1 MSLPS
6 TRSKLQKGTRDLL
19 ARWDRTVEE
28 WNDPVSQRLQVEYLD
43 QLERA
48 VTRAS
53 EAMDAMNE
61 VICRAQRECE

>member
-6 TRSKLQKGTRDLL
+6 TRSKLQKETRDLL

-28 WNDPVSQRLQVEYLD
+28 WNDPVSRRLQVEYLE

-48 VTRAS
+48 VTRAG
-53 EAMDAMNE
+53 EAMDAMHE
-61 VICRAQRECE
+61 VICRAQRDCE

>member
-6 TRSKLQKGTRDLL
+6 TRSKLQKETRDLL
-19 ARWDRTVEE
+19 ARWERTAEE
-28 WNDPVSQRLQVEYLD
+28 WNDPVSRRLQVEYLE

-53 EAMDAMNE
+53 EAMDTMHE
-61 VICRAQRECE
+61 VICRAQRDCE

>member
-6 TRSKLQKGTRDLL
+6 TRSKLQKETRDLI
-19 ARWDRTVEE
+19 ARWDRTAEE
-28 WNDPVSQRLQVEYLD
+28 WNDPVSRRLQVEYLD

>member
-6 TRSKLQKGTRDLL
+6 TRSKLQKETRELL
-19 ARWDRTVEE
+19 ARWDRTIEE
-28 WNDPVSQRLQVEYLD
+28 WNDPVSRRLQVEYLD

>member
-6 TRSKLQKGTRDLL
+6 TRSKLQKETRDLL

-61 VICRAQRECE
+61 VICCAQRECE

>member
-6 TRSKLQKGTRDLL
+6 TRSKLQKETRDLL

>member
-6 TRSKLQKGTRDLL
+6 TRSKLQKETRELL
-19 ARWDRTVEE
+19 ARWDRTIEE